1 MPDKK
6 LLWEEFIVFVSIP
19 PLEKVPI
26 CGLCGNTGRIDTR
39 GRAKTATGID
49 CGVLGYCIC
58 PNGRAMKK

>member
-1 MPDKK
+1 M
-6 LLWEEFIVFVSIP
+6 FVAIP

-26 CGLCGNTGRIDTR
+26 CGLCGNSGRIDTR
-39 GRAKTATGID
+39 GKAKVSGAD